1 MQSDSHRPLY
11 EVKANLFKGLAHP
24 LRVRVLEVL
33 SAAPEASVSEL
44 LDATGLEASH
54 LSQHLAVLKRNLL
67 VVGERRGNQVYYR
80 LAYPQVADLLRVAR
94 TLLGEIL
101 ETTERQ
107 LVERAGLP
115 EIPPTA
121 SLTGTSATAL
131 TPGSPAVS
139 GLPPPS
145 SRAPPTTATCAA
157 RGAAIS
163 WRASRSGSSRCPLRS
178 RSASHPARAL
188 SPGSSRPSSP
198 VWSQRC
204 SAGRTC
210 RSRAPRVQ
218 WSSCSRRSSPRTARR
233 CWHCCA

>member
-101 ETTERQ
+101 DTTERQ
-107 LVERAGLP
+107 LVEGAGLP

-121 SLTGTSATAL
+121 SPTGTNATA
-131 TPGSPAVS
+131 
-139 GLPPPS
+139 
-145 SRAPPTTATCAA
+145 
-157 RGAAIS
+157 
-163 WRASRSGSSRCPLRS
+163 
-178 RSASHPARAL
+178 
-188 SPGSSRPSSP
+188 
-198 VWSQRC
+198 
-204 SAGRTC
+204 
-210 RSRAPRVQ
+210 
-218 WSSCSRRSSPRTARR
+218 
-233 CWHCCA
+233 